1 MCCLKYRQDA
11 YEDLLKDTP
20 KLESLVGPPDGV
32 GVVNQ
37 VQLLRE
43 QVKVVLDQ
51 DRTPQAVPQVGH
63 RRDSQWQGQTVRRA
77 MNSRSNRRNGPA
89 PVWFRSPRLPLPP
102 FRSRSVRS
110 GGENSSGHRSRR
122 SGGRSQGQ
130 RRDRPT
136 VQQAR
141 GTAGRSPAK
150 RDRPA
155 VPAGIPADRPT
166 LLQMERAEPDRGAQ
180 RQQPFPHAA
189 AITGPR
195 GHGGQSSAPKTE
207 K

>member
-1 MCCLKYRQDA
+1 MRICSRTLPSWSPWWR
-11 YEDLLKDTP
+11 
-20 KLESLVGPPDGV
+20 PPTAWAWSIR
-32 GVVNQ
+32 

-51 DRTPQAVPQVGH
+51 DPDTPKLYHKSDIDVI
-63 RRDSQWQGQTVRRA
+63 
-77 MNSRSNRRNGPA
+77 RNGKGKRPPGYEFPVQPPERPPAPRLVQEPRVTPA
-89 PVWFRSPRLPLPP
+89 PVQEQERQER
-102 FRSRSVRS
+102 R
-110 GGENSSGHRSRR
+110 ENSSGHRSRR

-141 GTAGRSPAK
+141 GTAEQKPAK

-166 LLQMERAEPDRGAQ
+166 LLQMERAEPDRGSTAAAAV
-180 RQQPFPHAA
+180 PTAA
-189 AITGPR
+189 AITGPEAMAGR
-195 GHGGQSSAPKTE
+195 ASAPKTE